1 MGVGAMSISTT
12 LARHIVR
19 QLIELGIEDAV
30 LSPGSRNAPLSL
42 ALYQAEER
50 GLMRLHV
57 RIDERGAAFFALGIS
72 KATGKYVPVICTSG
86 TAVANYY
93 PATLEAYHSNTNLL
107 LLTADRPAQLR
118 KTGSNQTTLQN
129 QIFGS
134 FVRHSVDTAAPI
146 DLAPLLSESGP
157 VHINLQ
163 FAEPL
168 LPQDS
173 QDWLSGIHARVPKSA
188 PLPASSIET
197 STSKNIL
204 IVGHDRAG
212 FNEREIEELA
222 RELHAPIVSEDP
234 LRFKDAIAHSPIVLS
249 DEGVRNK
256 LKPELAVIIGRTTLS
271 RATNSYIQIAER
283 TVVIDPRTSN
293 IDTARSAT
301 EILHSIP
308 KVKNSASR
316 NENWWS
322 EWQKFETLAK
332 QALETYPA
340 WSEGA
345 LASIVAA
352 DLENDSA
359 LFIASS
365 RPIRDLEAFATPRA
379 DVITYA
385 NRGLAGIDGNV
396 STALGIASH
405 HDETYAIIGDLA
417 FLHDISALAN
427 PTKDVLTII
436 VVDNNGGGIF
446 STLPQRGVTGFEKVF
461 GTPHNQDLAKI
472 VAGFGISHE
481 IVTNPKELHIALQRI
496 HPNIHVIIAKMPDR
510 EANADALTEVL
521 TKYKELVV
529 L

>member
-1 MGVGAMSISTT
+1 MGVGEMSISTT

-30 LSPGSRNAPLSL
+30 ISPGSRSAPLSL

-50 GLMRLHV
+50 GLIRLHV

-93 PATLEAYHSNTNLL
+93 PATLEAYHSNANLL

-129 QIFGS
+129 KIFGS

-146 DLAPLLSESGP
+146 DIAPLLSESGP

-173 QDWLSGIHARVPKSA
+173 QDWLSGIRAHVPTPA
-188 PLPASSIET
+188 PLPTSSIET

-212 FNEREIEELA
+212 FSETEIENFA
-222 RELHAPIVSEDP
+222 RSLNAPLIAEDP
-234 LRFKDAIAHSPIVLS
+234 LRFKDAIAHASIILSSEKVRSELLPDLAIV
-249 DEGVRNK
+249 
-256 LKPELAVIIGRTTLS
+256 IGRTTLS
-271 RATNSYIQIAER
+271 RSINTYIDSAKKM
-283 TVVIDPRTSN
+283 VVIDPRTSH
-293 IDTARSAT
+293 IDTARSAD
-301 EILHSIP
+301 EVLNSIP
-308 KVKNSASR
+308 KVSPGARDESWWQLWR
-316 NENWWS
+316 NYE
-322 EWQKFETLAK
+322 AK
-332 QALETYPA
+332 AKSVLVDYPS

-352 DLENDSA
+352 DLENETA

-379 DVITYA
+379 DLVTYA
-385 NRGLAGIDGNV
+385 NRGLAGIDGNI
-396 STALGIASH
+396 STALGIATH
-405 HDETYAIIGDLA
+405 HDETFAILGDLA

-427 PTKDVLTII
+427 PTDDALTIL

-446 STLPQRGVTGFEKVF
+446 STLPQRGVAGFEKLF

-472 VAGFGISHE
+472 VSGFGISNE
-481 IVTNPKELHIALQRI
+481 VVTSAKELQIALKRI
-496 HPNIHVIIAKMPDR
+496 HPKTHVIIAKMPSR
-510 EANADALTEVL
+510 KANADALSAVL
-521 TKYKELVV
+521 TKYSMTL
-529 L
+529 